1 MTILL
6 RERPSADRA
15 PKRVGARAATAPKP
29 LGQSLLIGA
38 GIVLICLVGARM
50 LTGAPEKSPRATAM
64 TLTPAAKKRLA
75 EPRLPPRA
83 SASEPLEI
91 QGGERDA
98 GRPVRRISM
107 DRTATNSIPVGDP
120 PQQRAPASREGT
132 YGGFAPLERSANY
145 EGFRVTAGR

>member
-15 PKRVGARAATAPKP
+15 PPRRSAANSKP
-29 LGQSLLIGA
+29 LGRTLLIGA
-38 GIVLICLVGARM
+38 GILIVCLVGARM
-50 LTGAPEKSPRATAM
+50 LTGAPDKSPRATAM

-75 EPRLPPRA
+75 EPRLPQRPQA
-83 SASEPLEI
+83 NAPYEV

-98 GRPVRRISM
+98 GRPVRRIAM
-107 DRTATNSIPVGDP
+107 DGTPTNSITRSDKQQIPV
-120 PQQRAPASREGT
+120 SREGT
-132 YGGFAPLERSANY
+132 FGGFAPVERSANY